1 LPMDIASAEK
11 KFQDVTYKDDQYED
25 LLKQLTNPLEQQG
38 YHLCLLLGRYAK
50 RKDEALEDIS
60 DSSGRDIHSVDAN
73 EIIKREE
80 AASYENID
88 YLFSTLD
95 TENALLHLQNGSR
108 LCGVYTGY
116 TQSRVKYATPQ
127 ERYFLKEIQEFGG
140 LYVIDIHDP
149 NDADNSI
156 RRAAQSIVWFN
167 KPESRLKK
175 LFKKVRNQ
183 LTVHGFELPNDRP
196 AGYGNSPSNF

>member
-1 LPMDIASAEK
+1 MDIATAED
-11 KFQDVTYKDDQYED
+11 KFQDVIYKGDQYEK
-25 LLKQLTNPLEQQG
+25 LLEKLTDPLEQQD
-38 YHLCLLLGRYAK
+38 YHLCLLMGTYAK

-60 DSSGRDIHSVDAN
+60 DSSGLDIHSVDVN
-73 EIIKREE
+73 EIIIREE
-80 AASYENID
+80 TASYENID

-108 LCGVYTGY
+108 FCGVYTGY

-127 ERYFLKEIQEFGG
+127 ERYFLKKIQELGG
-140 LYVIDIHDP
+140 IYIIDIYDP